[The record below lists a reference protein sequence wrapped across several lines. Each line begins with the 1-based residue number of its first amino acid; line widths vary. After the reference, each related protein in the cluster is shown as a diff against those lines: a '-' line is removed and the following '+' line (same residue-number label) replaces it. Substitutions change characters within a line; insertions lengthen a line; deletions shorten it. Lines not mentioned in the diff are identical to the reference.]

1 MGNSKYS
8 GRYREK
14 AAGASLCGRHM
25 EPLPEP
31 WAEPSAAVNG
41 PWMNEISCRNAG
53 RRSCRLIRHDFLP
66 FSKVSRTGFS
76 RNRER
81 YRASA
86 LYCERGSFRIQ
97 VVPRTYTFA
106 LSLSDCRIPAQASCG
121 SLPVTVSRRDSDRPG
136 AFLCPGRMPVTSR
149 IPDGI
154 YPGTDARTQPPSPG
168 HLPGRLHLA
177 VRGCGSLSPVHP

>member
-1 MGNSKYS
+1 MPLQIKALMGNSKYS

-31 WAEPSAAVNG
+31 WAEPSAAVYG
-41 PWMNEISCRNAG
+41 PRMREISCRHAG
-53 RRSCRLIRHDFLP
+53 RGSCRLIRRDLHP
-66 FSKVSRTGFS
+66 VSKVSLTGFS

-106 LSLSDCRIPAQASCG
+106 LSLSDCRIPARASCG
-121 SLPVTVSRRDSDRPG
+121 SLPVTVSQRDSDRPG
-136 AFLCPGRMPVTSR
+136 AFLCPDGMPVADR
-149 IPDGI
+149 W
-154 YPGTDARTQPPSPG
+154 R
-168 HLPGRLHLA
+168 LPRHA
-177 VRGCGSLSPVHP
+177 SVPGCGSLSPVHP

>member
-31 WAEPSAAVNG
+31 WVEPSAAVYG
-41 PWMNEISCRNAG
+41 PRMREISCRHAG
-53 RRSCRLIRHDFLP
+53 RGSCRLIRRDLHP
-66 FSKVSRTGFS
+66 VSKVSLTGFS
-76 RNRER
+76 RDRER

-106 LSLSDCRIPAQASCG
+106 LSLSDCRIPAKSFLWEPSGDGIPKGFRQARGFFISGWGARGGPVETAASC
-121 SLPVTVSRRDSDRPG
+121 V
-136 AFLCPGRMPVTSR
+136 CPGVRQSVACSPMKQKKGKTS
-149 IPDGI
+149 
-154 YPGTDARTQPPSPG
+154 
-168 HLPGRLHLA
+168 
-177 VRGCGSLSPVHP
+177 